1 LRAYFKLH
9 GLSANWDAIETTPD
23 ERLVTSLA
31 MICPFDPSEKQALL
45 EAPTLAERA
54 HLMLAMI
61 EMAVSGPRC
70 GDYTTARH

>member
-1 LRAYFKLH
+1 
-9 GLSANWDAIETTPD
+9 
-23 ERLVTSLA
+23 